1 MSKFRRSKL
10 ANLSVSETFHSS
22 LGNATTSSHRLEQLP
37 RFAQQGPNP
46 PSLGGRVL
54 GEQAVLA
61 RVLVSP
67 WRAASWR
74 AAVHAAALF
83 AAHRRR
89 AARAAGT
96 DFCPATRARQHR
108 TGIAGVIAHA
118 CVCRLASAG
127 SCSRLESSGIG
138 TIRAAVTAGA
148 GPLSETS
155 TLACCVTLPT
165 MALPPS

>member
-89 AARAAGT
+89 AARAAGSG
-96 DFCPATRARQHR
+96 FCAAPPTRQHR
-108 TGIAGVIAHA
+108 FGIAGVIAHA
-118 CVCRLASAG
+118 CASLIDRSFRSQMTQFEHFAHEYGRIACSARGQHEVSVC
-127 SCSRLESSGIG
+127 
-138 TIRAAVTAGA
+138 GA
-148 GPLSETS
+148 PNGVIS
-155 TLACCVTLPT
+155 T
-165 MALPPS
+165 